1 MKEIIRVAKAI
12 LLDRDGRV
20 LIYLRDDKP
29 TIPFPNQWDLIGG
42 MVEARESALVGL
54 LREVAEEI
62 GVELTTAQPIEEYAT
77 PQNEHFTIFWAQLD
91 AIPSELTL
99 TEGQSLTSIDLSER
113 SRFHFAGELGNVLD
127 RFADSR
133 GNDNQAG

>member
-42 MVEARESALVGL
+42 MVETGESALVGL

-113 SRFHFAGELGNVLD
+113 SRFRFAGELGSVLD
-127 RFADSR
+127 RFAGSR
-133 GNDNQAG
+133 GTDNQAG

>member
-42 MVEARESALVGL
+42 MVEAGESALVGL

-62 GVELTTAQPIEEYAT
+62 GVELATAQPIEEYAT

-113 SRFHFAGELGNVLD
+113 GRFHFAGELGSVLD

>member
-42 MVEARESALVGL
+42 MVEAGESALVGL

-62 GVELTTAQPIEEYAT
+62 GV
-77 PQNEHFTIFWAQLD
+77 
-91 AIPSELTL
+91 
-99 TEGQSLTSIDLSER
+99 
-113 SRFHFAGELGNVLD
+113 
-127 RFADSR
+127 
-133 GNDNQAG
+133 

>member
-29 TIPFPNQWDLIGG
+29 TIPFPNQLDLIGG
-42 MVEARESALVGL
+42 MVEAGESALVGL

-91 AIPSELTL
+91 AIPSELIL

-113 SRFHFAGELGNVLD
+113 SHFHFAGELGSVLD

-133 GNDNQAG
+133 GNNNQAG